1 MAHTFDELVAKQ
13 RAADEAHVRVRHL
26 QDSFGPPTRTKWS
39 GEQNAAWETAWRA
52 WRDLARDVQVA
63 VGEYARAEGTP
74 RNEVEARVKRAARHD
89 TPHGPDGPS
98 A

>member
-26 QDSFGPPTRTKWS
+26 QESFGPPTRSPWS
-39 GEQNAAWETAWRA
+39 GEQTNAWETAWRA
-52 WRDLARDVQVA
+52 WRDLARDAQLA
-63 VGEYARAEGTP
+63 VSEFARTEGTP

-89 TPHGPDGPS
+89 DGDGTG